1 MNEIK
6 QDIPLTDP
14 STRYIQI
21 DDVSDSYDSREEL
34 KKCGKLNDDVDHD
47 GDFTS
52 MPTKTLF
59 KKAQH
64 IL

>member
-1 MNEIK
+1 
-6 QDIPLTDP
+6 
-14 STRYIQI
+14 
-21 DDVSDSYDSREEL
+21 VSDSYDPREEL
-34 KKCGKLNDDVDHD
+34 KEGDELKDDVDHD
-47 GDFTS
+47 DDFTS